1 MGPEQL
7 PRKQLAQLQE
17 MRGYTYVSLC
27 LGRPFMERWEVCSN
41 ACHITIGYVALM
53 TDREMQ
59 ALLDILSHMLADWKR
74 LAPEERPHNLI
85 RCRKF
90 RVKELEEVLYEVQEQ

>member
-1 MGPEQL
+1 
-7 PRKQLAQLQE
+7 
-17 MRGYTYVSLC
+17 
-27 LGRPFMERWEVCSN
+27 MERWEVCSN

-90 RVKELEEVLYEVQEQ
+90 RVKDPEEVGYEIYGDRVVAMVPRAKVVGRASHRVHISGQRLGLA